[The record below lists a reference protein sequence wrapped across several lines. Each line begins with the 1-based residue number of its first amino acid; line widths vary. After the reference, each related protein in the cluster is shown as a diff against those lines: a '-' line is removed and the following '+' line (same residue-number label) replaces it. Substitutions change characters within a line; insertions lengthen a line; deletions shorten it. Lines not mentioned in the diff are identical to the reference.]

1 MPEIIREQPTE
12 LTDAEVEAVSGGQ
25 ATGGNGGAGG
35 TGGNGGT
42 FSFQNAFAGSGNGG
56 AGGAGGNGGAGGD

>member
-1 MPEIIREQPTE
+1 MPEIIREELIE

-35 TGGNGGT
+35 TGGAGGAI
-42 FSFQNAFAGSGNGG
+42 SLPCAFANAGNGG
-56 AGGAGGNGGAGGD
+56 GGGAGGNGGTAED